1 MEQQAVR
8 ETTNHRHRRWLWLV
22 LIVAAIAAIGLVPDR
37 SGLGSPEQTR
47 EILARLNVQ
56 WQQLGAPVVVLYG
69 RGCGDCQIL
78 MESLDRE
85 GVAYEPVDSQ
95 RDPATKQVLA
105 ELNKD
110 HFGRLVQPSTP
121 TTIVGTRIVHG
132 ANIEAVIRAAKK
144 QHDWQP
150 AT

>member
-1 MEQQAVR
+1 MEQEADR
-8 ETTNHRHRRWLWLV
+8 ETTSPRHRRWLWLV
-22 LIVAAIAAIGLVPDR
+22 LVVAAIAVIGLVPDR
-37 SGLGSPEQTR
+37 SGLRSPEQTR
-47 EILARLNVQ
+47 EILTRLNVQ

-95 RDPATKQVLA
+95 RDAATKQVLA

-110 HFGRLVQPSTP
+110 HFGRPMQPSTP
-121 TTIVGTRIVHG
+121 TTIVGTKVIHG
-132 ANIEAVIRAAKK
+132 ADIKAVVSSVKK